1 MSQRNPHPIDVL
13 AGKRLRQ
20 AREARQ
26 ISRRR
31 FGKMFGMSWQQ
42 IQKYEAGTDR
52 MGASCLY
59 HFARA
64 FTLPVAYFFDG
75 NASFD
80 AAGRQDDYAILLY
93 SDETR
98 GLTHAYL

>member
-1 MSQRNPHPIDVL
+1 MSQQNPHPIDVL
-13 AGKRLRQ
+13 TGKRLRQ

-31 FGKMFGMSWQQ
+31 FGEMFGMSWQQ

-75 NASFD
+75 NASFETGWECT
-80 AAGRQDDYAILLY
+80 GR
-93 SDETR
+93 
-98 GLTHAYL
+98 G